1 MRKKLTVMLLVGVMC
16 LSAVTI
22 ALAYNEAPELRV
34 KVAAGELPPVEERL
48 PEEPLVIGSGSYV
61 LEENLD
67 FKVGEYGG
75 TLRTASWNP
84 GWIDIVFFNGLE
96 PLVSVLGIGTE
107 SQKTK
112 GNVLKDYTIS
122 EDGKVFTFYM
132 RKGMKWSDG
141 VPVTSADV
149 LFAWED
155 YQFYEELTQLTESL
169 VWLRSGANPASELGK
184 LEVIDDYTFKI
195 SFTEPY
201 EGFAY
206 QLAIRSWMSYQPL
219 LKPKHYLKQFHPRY
233 TSMEKLESLIK
244 EEGLSQGEW
253 WTLFKRKDFGR
264 WSTPSPDILGFPVL
278 SPWVLAEVTP
288 QIQTYKRN
296 PYYWKVDTAGNQLP
310 YIDKVRSELV
320 TNRQTFLMKVLT
332 GEVDLEPEMIVLAEL
347 PLVKEQEEKAGY
359 RVLLGMT
366 FSTWPAAISF
376 NYTHPDPVWR
386 EVIGDLRFRKAL
398 NMSIDFE
405 EILDTLAYGLGEVPP
420 AAVPQNLQAAN
431 QLLDEMGLDKRDEEG
446 WRLGPD
452 GEVFVIPFETGGM
465 SGTYMSA
472 MELCKEYFEAIGLKT
487 TIKTY
492 EAALFG
498 DRYQGGNL
506 TKATVLYLARPMWG
520 GAWMDFTLYPITGQ
534 WERWY
539 NSRGEE
545 GEEPPS
551 EVKRLYEI
559 YQEMTVVKAGGQRYG
574 ELLDELYTLM
584 DENLFQI
591 PLVGEVQQ
599 IIIANKQLENLAYK
613 GIATAAYYTQEQLFF
628 RQ

>member
-1 MRKKLTVMLLVGVMC
+1 MRKKLTVMLLVGVIC
-16 LSAVTI
+16 LSGVSI

-48 PEEPLVIGSGSYV
+48 PEEPLVVGPRTFT

-67 FKVGEYGG
+67 LKIGEYGG

-84 GWIDIVFFNGLE
+84 GWADLVFFNGLE
-96 PLVSVLGIGTE
+96 PLVSVPGIGVV
-107 SQKTK
+107 SQRIT
-112 GNVLKDYTIS
+112 GNVLKDYAVS
-122 EDGKVFTFYM
+122 EDGKVFTFHM

-141 VPVTSADV
+141 VPVTTEDV

-184 LEVIDDYTFKI
+184 LEVIDDYTFRI
-195 SFTEPY
+195 TFTGPY
-201 EGFAY
+201 EGFVY

-233 TSMEKLESLIK
+233 TSMEELEPLIE
-244 EEGLSQGEW
+244 EEGLAQGEW
-253 WTLFKRKDFGR
+253 WTLFKRRDFGR
-264 WSTPSPDILGFPVL
+264 WSTPSSEILGFPVL
-278 SPWVLAEVTP
+278 SPWVLTAVTP
-288 QIQTYKRN
+288 QIQTYERN
-296 PYYWKVDTAGNQLP
+296 PYYFKVDTEGNQLP
-310 YIDKVRSELV
+310 YIDRIRLELV
-320 TNRQTFLMKVLT
+320 SNRQMFLMKILT
-332 GEVDLEPEMIVLAEL
+332 GEIDFEGASVAMEDL

-359 RVLLGMT
+359 RVLLGLDA
-366 FSTWPAAISF
+366 SSWEAAIKF

-398 NMSIDFE
+398 NMAIDFE
-405 EILDTLAYGLGEVPP
+405 EMLDTLAYGFGETPP
-420 AAVPQNLQAAN
+420 TAVPQNLQAAN
-431 QLLDEMGLDKRDEEG
+431 QLLDEIGLDKRDKEG

-452 GEVFVIPFETGGM
+452 GKVFVMPFETGGM
-465 SGTYMSA
+465 TKTYMSA
-472 MELCKEYFEAIGLKT
+472 MELAKEYFEEIGIKT
-487 TIKTY
+487 TIKAY

-498 DRYQGGNL
+498 DRYHGGDL
-506 TKATVLYLARPMWG
+506 TKATVLWLARPQWG
-520 GAWMDFTLYPITGQ
+520 GAYMDFTLYPITGQ

-559 YQEMTVVKAGGQRYG
+559 YQEITVAEAGGQKYW
-574 ELLDELYTLM
+574 ELLDELYALM

-591 PLVGEVQQ
+591 PLVGTTKHIV
-599 IIIANKQLENLAYK
+599 IANKRLENIVET
-613 GIATAAYYTQEQLFF
+613 GIGTSAYYAVEQYFF
-628 RQ
+628 GQ